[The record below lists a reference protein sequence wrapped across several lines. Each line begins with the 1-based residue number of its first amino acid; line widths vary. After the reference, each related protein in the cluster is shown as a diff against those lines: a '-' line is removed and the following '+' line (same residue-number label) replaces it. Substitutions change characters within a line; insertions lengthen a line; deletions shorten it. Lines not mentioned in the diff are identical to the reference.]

1 MRLWQSSKEWK
12 AEVEI
17 QSEKKVKYFLSNNGG
32 EYKSKEFKDFNKVK
46 GVTRHFAIL
55 YIPQQN
61 HATERMNRTLV
72 K

>member
-12 AEVEI
+12 AEVET
-17 QSEKKVKYFLSNNGG
+17 QSEKKDKYFWSDKGG
-32 EYKSKEFKDFNKVK
+32 EYRSKEFYMVK

>member
-1 MRLWQSSKEWK
+1 MET
-12 AEVEI
+12 
-17 QSEKKVKYFLSNNGG
+17 QSEKKDKYFWSDKGG
-32 EYKSKEFKDFNKVK
+32 EYKSKEFKEFYMVK